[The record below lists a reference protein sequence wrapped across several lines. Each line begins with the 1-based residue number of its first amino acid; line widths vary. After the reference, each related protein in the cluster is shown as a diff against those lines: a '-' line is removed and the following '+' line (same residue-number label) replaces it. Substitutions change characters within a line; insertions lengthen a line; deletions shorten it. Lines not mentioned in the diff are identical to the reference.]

1 MLEAIDRWENE
12 GGAAP
17 LMHPPQPL
25 INEGGDAQAATAC
38 HATSNGATPADY
50 AQTGPEHPAPVTP
63 GPSAASPIPRRQLA
77 ASRMTA

>member
-25 INEGGDAQAATAC
+25 INECGDAQAATVC
-38 HATSNGATPADY
+38 HATSDGATPVDY
-50 AQTGPEHPAPVTP
+50 AQTGP
-63 GPSAASPIPRRQLA
+63 
-77 ASRMTA
+77 